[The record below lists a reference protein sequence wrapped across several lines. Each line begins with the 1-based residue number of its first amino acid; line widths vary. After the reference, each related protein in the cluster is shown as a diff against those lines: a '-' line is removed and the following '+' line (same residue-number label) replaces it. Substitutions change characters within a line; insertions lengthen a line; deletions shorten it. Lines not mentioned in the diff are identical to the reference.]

1 MEKKKQ
7 KYQFLRDRK
16 KRSGKMTQDM
26 WNIVNVCRANGV
38 SVTDEEAISIYEY
51 CLRKMDIAKVANQE
65 EYFLFLFA
73 DDTCNPYGTIIA
85 LNIYKKQQAT
95 GGNYQQKNHV
105 FIGIF

>member
-1 MEKKKQ
+1 
-7 KYQFLRDRK
+7 
-16 KRSGKMTQDM
+16 MTQDM

-73 DDTCNPYGTIIA
+73 DELKDYLVRRATNAISMTIRIA
-85 LNIYKKQQAT
+85 QN
-95 GGNYQQKNHV
+95 
-105 FIGIF
+105 GI